1 MGSIVTVT
9 IVRGASRLFYECFC
23 LNSKMPDLSK
33 SDLQTEVKAIL
44 EGADLSTVTAKSVRK
59 QIEEKLDVDLSDRR
73 KEIDAIIM
81 AAVDEKASSEEEISE
96 EEDEAP
102 KRKGAKKS
110 DDEEYAPG
118 SKKSKPKA
126 KPKKRKADSDDDNDA
141 EWSASKKKKTGG
153 PRKAT
158 AFTKSFKLSPE
169 LADVVGADVMPRH
182 EVIKKMWAVIKER
195 KLQDPSQKQF
205 AICDEQLLKV
215 IGVKRFKTFGMMKYL
230 KNHFVEA
237 VN

>member
-1 MGSIVTVT
+1 MG

-96 EEDEAP
+96 DEDEAP
-102 KRKGAKKS
+102 KRKGSKKTS

-118 SKKSKPKA
+118 SKKSKPKPKA
-126 KPKKRKADSDDDNDA
+126 KKRKAAGSDDDDA
-141 EWSASKKKKTGG
+141 DWSSSKKKKASGG
-153 PRKAT
+153 PRKAG

-169 LADVVGADVMPRH
+169 LADMVGAEVMPRH
-182 EVIKKMWAVIKER
+182 EVIKKMWAIIKER
-195 KLQDPSQKQF
+195 KLQDPAQKQF
-205 AICDEQLLKV
+205 AICDDQLLKV

-230 KNHFVEA
+230 KNHFVEP
-237 VN
+237 VD